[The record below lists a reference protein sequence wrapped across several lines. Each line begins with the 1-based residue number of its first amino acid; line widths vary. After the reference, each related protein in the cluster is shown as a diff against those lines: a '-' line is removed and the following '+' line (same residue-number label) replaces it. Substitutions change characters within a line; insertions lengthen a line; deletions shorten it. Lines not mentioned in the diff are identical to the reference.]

1 MGSVT
6 HILGKNLFHNLVTP
20 VVIWKI
26 RWHPIIGLTSMTSID
41 NLTFPVYGCQ
51 VKKTVSET
59 KSVQRAFSMFCVR
72 FVQQL
77 FDNIY
82 NCCKLTMI

>member
-51 VKKTVSET
+51 VKKNSFGN
-59 KSVQRAFSMFCVR
+59 KIRPKG
-72 FVQQL
+72 L
-77 FDNIY
+77 FNVLRPVCSTIV
-82 NCCKLTMI
+82 